1 MKNRPDFQRL
11 LRDIE
16 LGKIKAIACYKSDR
30 IGCKTADLAPPR
42 TIQTFSVVQPIT
54 HDSFVIFLKM
64 LYFTLRYKLSIW
76 KIYKK
81 QSALNSFKF

>member
-30 IGCKTADLAPPR
+30 IGRKTADLMRLLEYLERHNVTLLVCSNNINTQNSTP
-42 TIQTFSVVQPIT
+42 TIKILPLTE
-54 HDSFVIFLKM
+54 
-64 LYFTLRYKLSIW
+64 LSARLPNT
-76 KIYKK
+76 K
-81 QSALNSFKF
+81 SRPA

>member
-30 IGCKTADLAPPR
+30 IGAKLPILCDCLNILNGIMSPCLYVQIISTLKTAPL
-42 TIQTFSVVQPIT
+42 
-54 HDSFVIFLKM
+54 
-64 LYFTLRYKLSIW
+64 KLSFRCLRLLQNLREI
-76 KIYKK
+76 
-81 QSALNSFKF
+81 F